1 MPTKIRRRIKVV
13 PPPKKKLF
21 DAKSIVF
28 IIVFLAALIS
38 YILYSGSGKKE
49 PHVAPVAETNRGAE
63 GKTGPTGTQ
72 TQTFESKADVPS
84 VTKAKFEVESVD
96 NKDSLKVIAEGN
108 TIGNTP
114 VSFRYAW
121 TKNGQPVEGGGD
133 SISGFKRGD
142 KVDVKITPYIGELL
156 GQPRTLSTEIKNSTP
171 KVTENKKINFDG
183 TLLTYQVKATDPD
196 GDTLTYALMDAPQGM
211 TIDGSN
217 GLISFPV
224 KDDTPASISFKV
236 KISDGNGG
244 EIIYPLTVSL
254 EKPPP
259 EKAKPVSP
267 KK

>member
-38 YILYSGSGKKE
+38 YIVYSGSDKKE
-49 PHVAPVAETNRGAE
+49 APVAETSQGAAE
-63 GKTGPTGTQ
+63 KGSTQ
-72 TQTFESKADVPS
+72 TQTFEAKRDVPS
-84 VTKAKFEVESVD
+84 ITKAKLKVESVD
-96 NKDSLKVIAEGN
+96 NKDNLKVIAEGN
-108 TIGNTP
+108 TIGNAP

-133 SISGFKRGD
+133 SISGFKKGD
-142 KVDVKITPYIGELL
+142 KIDVKITPYIGELL

-171 KVTENKKINFDG
+171 KVTEDKKVNFDG
-183 TLLTYQVKATDPD
+183 TTATYQVKATDPD

-211 TIDGSN
+211 TIDGSR

-244 EIIYPLTVSL
+244 EITYPLTMSL

-259 EKAKPVSP
+259 EKAKPAPP